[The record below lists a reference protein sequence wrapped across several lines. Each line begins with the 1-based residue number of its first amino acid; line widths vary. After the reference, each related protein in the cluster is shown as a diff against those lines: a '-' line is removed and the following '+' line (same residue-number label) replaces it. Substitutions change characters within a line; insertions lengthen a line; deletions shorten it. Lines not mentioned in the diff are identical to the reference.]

1 LNQNPA
7 ASRKPPR
14 VMVSEDWYK
23 AQHSRRELR

>member
-1 LNQNPA
+1 MLNQNPA

-23 AQHSRRELR
+23 FLRLR